1 MQDITTR
8 ADLINALRVASE
20 LEHGLMAQYLFAVYS
35 MKRYT
40 YEGLEP
46 VQLEFV
52 RRWSSS
58 ITLIARQEME
68 HLGLALNLLSA
79 IGGTPSFTRP
89 NMPQRRDY
97 YGEKAG
103 IKLTLTRG
111 DLTTIKRFQHFEAPE
126 NLLPTAQD
134 GVIPQKKAVE
144 WCSDES
150 NTVGSRAEL
159 TKIVGA
165 HAAARKKLLRG
176 APVLTF
182 GWDSVQQLYEA
193 IRNGSDYLNNELGE
207 KKLFVGPPSLQI
219 FGGPK
224 SPQHG
229 SMNDLNQYGLD
240 IIEVKNIATARQ
252 AITMILEQGEGIEAK
267 PGYLPWTHFCLF
279 TQIRGEME
287 THRLGKLAAR
297 PVVPNPMTMLYPDVC
312 PDDEV
317 TLLKDP
323 TTIRVAQLFNGSYE
337 VMLLLLLYLYSDN
350 VKTQDQVND
359 LMDAAFFPLMTMFVR
374 PLAEVLTEMPAGVT
388 TDDGMTNSG
397 PGFELNGDVLLFP
410 SIPAAWDLFQERLDT
425 LVRGFDEVLDNGDPW
440 IKQPG
445 QREEGFKTS
454 RIWRRMEWM
463 RMNMRRLSEDWREK
477 WKNIGRTS

>member
-1 MQDITTR
+1 MTR
-8 ADLINALRVASE
+8 D
-20 LEHGLMAQYLFAVYS
+20 
-35 MKRYT
+35 
-40 YEGLEP
+40 
-46 VQLEFV
+46 
-52 RRWSSS
+52 
-58 ITLIARQEME
+58 
-68 HLGLALNLLSA
+68 
-79 IGGTPSFTRP
+79 
-89 NMPQRRDY
+89 
-97 YGEKAG
+97 
-103 IKLTLTRG
+103 

-134 GVIPQKKAVE
+134 GVIPQKKAVG

-193 IRNGSDYLNNELGE
+193 IRDGFDYLNNELGE

-240 IIEVKNIATARQ
+240 IVEVKNIASARQ

-267 PGYLPWTHFCLF
+267 PGYVPWTHFCLF

-297 PVVPNPMTMLYPDVC
+297 PVVPNPMMMLYPDVC

-359 LMDAAFFPLMTMFVR
+359 LM
-374 PLAEVLTEMPAGVT
+374 
-388 TDDGMTNSG
+388 
-397 PGFELNGDVLLFP
+397 
-410 SIPAAWDLFQERLDT
+410 
-425 LVRGFDEVLDNGDPW
+425 
-440 IKQPG
+440 
-445 QREEGFKTS
+445 
-454 RIWRRMEWM
+454 
-463 RMNMRRLSEDWREK
+463 
-477 WKNIGRTS
+477 